1 MVIPLKKP
9 IAALCFWLIFL
20 SMSAQTIEEISPPD
34 HIKTV
39 EFWDSQSRNFPV
51 VEPQGSVVLEFDDL
65 SAVEKDYYYEIT
77 HHNADWQISRLLKTE
92 YLNGNDRL
100 RITQY
105 TNSSGTLVP
114 YNHFRLS
121 LPNAQTQFKHSGN
134 YLITIYEGS
143 GKAVFS
149 RRFAVV
155 DPQTSAQISI
165 KRSRDMSQIN
175 THQWIQFSVSN
186 AGISAQNPNTQIKT
200 VLLQNDRWDRAIYGL
215 KPQFNNGKQW
225 IYRYGA
231 ASGFP
236 GGNEYRYFDTAQ
248 LRSSNNAVQRI
259 ELQDIYHHYL
269 FADVPRYN
277 RPYTLFPDLNGR
289 FAVRSQGSDTPQRE
303 ADYTWVHFSLSAPQN
318 QSGDQIFLIGGFNQ
332 FQITPEYRLVY
343 QESTQRY
350 EGAFLMKQG
359 FYNYS
364 YVLVDAQG
372 KKGEETVD
380 GSFHLTENQYTVLT
394 YFRPLGAVADQLIGI
409 GTAQGFA
416 VDP

>member
-1 MVIPLKKP
+1 
-9 IAALCFWLIFL
+9 
-20 SMSAQTIEEISPPD
+20 
-34 HIKTV
+34 
-39 EFWDSQSRNFPV
+39 
-51 VEPQGSVVLEFDDL
+51 
-65 SAVEKDYYYEIT
+65 
-77 HHNADWQISRLLKTE
+77 
-92 YLNGNDRL
+92 
-100 RITQY
+100 
-105 TNSSGTLVP
+105 
-114 YNHFRLS
+114 
-121 LPNAQTQFKHSGN
+121 
-134 YLITIYEGS
+134 
-143 GKAVFS
+143 
-149 RRFAVV
+149 
-155 DPQTSAQISI
+155 
-165 KRSRDMSQIN
+165 
-175 THQWIQFSVSN
+175 
-186 AGISAQNPNTQIKT
+186 
-200 VLLQNDRWDRAIYGL
+200 VLLQNDRWDRAIFGL

-289 FAVRSQGSDTPQRE
+289 FAVRSQGSDIPQRE
-303 ADYTWVHFSLSAPQN
+303 ADYTWVHFSLSTPQN

-332 FQITPEYRLVY
+332 FKITPEYKLVY

-350 EGAFLMKQG
+350 EGAFLLKQG

-364 YVLVDAQG
+364 YVLVDARGQ
-372 KKGEETVD
+372 KGEETVD

-409 GTAQGFA
+409 STAQGSA